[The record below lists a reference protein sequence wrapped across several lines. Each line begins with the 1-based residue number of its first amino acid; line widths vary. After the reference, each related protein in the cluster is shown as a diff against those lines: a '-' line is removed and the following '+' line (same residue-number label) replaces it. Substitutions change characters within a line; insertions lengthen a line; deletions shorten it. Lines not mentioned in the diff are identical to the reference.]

1 MSARPLIKLANR
13 WKQRDAKL
21 WGLRCYCTKPARPP
35 ETLHPYVI
43 LQREEKESKNM
54 NKKKIVKSVAAV
66 GVAIGGASIFQD
78 GEIAYAYASE
88 LEQTEQENQ
97 DEVVIDLD
105 EVSDDTSETVESSE
119 EPVPDTPS
127 ESDDAVDSTESD
139 TKAT

>member
-66 GVAIGGASIFQD
+66 GIAFGGASIFQD
-78 GEIAYAYASE
+78 GEVVYAAE
-88 LEQTEQENQ
+88 LE
-97 DEVVIDLD
+97 
-105 EVSDDTSETVESSE
+105 SETNDAAEDFIVEL
-119 EPVPDTPS
+119 PS
-127 ESDDAVDSTESD
+127 VSLQVTKVSGAESL
-139 TKAT
+139 